1 MVLCIVVETSS
12 CITWSDGKKK
22 WLELSCEKVAD
33 QNIVAYLFQTIM
45 LMRAVAHAQLP
56 CPSRCFSG
64 LFASLSWHC
73 VLLVLSYSVCWCWA
87 LGRFCMIFV
96 VCIGLS
102 LSVSSLLLSA
112 WSRVFPFMESAISA
126 PHVSICFL
134 CLCRA
139 SSLLVCC
146 LSVGVHL
153 VFTDSLCRAVLFS
166 CMIVHAR
173 LLPCTTF
180 ALTSFWTRSRS
191 CCPFNVHHF
200 LVDSKCAHL
209 RVIGFWFAKVS
220 VFLFLFVHHGFCVH
234 VFQCVRMRIAHTILQ
249 L

>member
-33 QNIVAYLFQTIM
+33 QNIVAYLLQTII

-96 VCIGLS
+96 ICIGLS

-112 WSRVFPFMESAISA
+112 WSRVFPFMECAISA
-126 PHVSICFL
+126 PHASICFL
-134 CLCRA
+134 CLCLA
-139 SSLLVCC
+139 SSLSVCC

-153 VFTDSLCRAVLFS
+153 VFTDSLCSAVLFS

-173 LLPCTTF
+173 LLPSQCSVARA
-180 ALTSFWTRSRS
+180 ALSMLTIFLWTANVYTCEWLGFDLRRFQCS
-191 CCPFNVHHF
+191 CFS
-200 LVDSKCAHL
+200 LYTMD
-209 RVIGFWFAKVS
+209 S
-220 VFLFLFVHHGFCVH
+220 VFMCFSALAWGLHIQFCNCNFV
-234 VFQCVRMRIAHTILQ
+234 L
-249 L
+249 